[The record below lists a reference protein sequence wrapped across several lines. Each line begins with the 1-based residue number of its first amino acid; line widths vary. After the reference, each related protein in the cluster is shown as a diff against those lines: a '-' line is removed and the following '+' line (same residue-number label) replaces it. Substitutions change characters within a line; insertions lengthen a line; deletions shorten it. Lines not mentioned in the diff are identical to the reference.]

1 MSRNDARAVWS
12 MEDVTAAIGSAISG
26 ERPAV
31 RIVASDDADG
41 EQAHESMARA
51 CRRGTC
57 AILADETQ
65 QDGLREQRSA
75 WLMADG
81 CLVLTTWYQAP
92 GETWTRGSSYQVGSD
107 AVAGLAELLE
117 RNGR

>member
-1 MSRNDARAVWS
+1 MSRKDARAVWS
-12 MEDVTAAIGSAISG
+12 MEDVTAAIGNAISG

-31 RIVASDDADG
+31 RIVASDDAQGDK
-41 EQAHESMARA
+41 AHEDMERAR
-51 CRRGTC
+51 RRGLC
-57 AILADETQ
+57 SILADETQ
-65 QDGLREQRSA
+65 RDGLREQRSA

-81 CLVLTTWYQAP
+81 SLVLTTWYQGP
-92 GETWTRGSSYQVGSD
+92 GEVWTRGSSYQVGAD